1 MNRDSSSSD
10 SDDERREKKKDKKGE
25 HQTSEYMA
33 QAVLQNVAGINI
45 PVLNIGSIELPD
57 PKFGVSF
64 VLCGST
70 RSGKTTILNYLWK
83 KHFQNHISIL
93 MSNSL
98 NSDAYDMLK
107 KNCVTSDFYFPEIL
121 KECYKI
127 NHETKNH
134 YEFFAIID
142 DVPDKRE
149 DPEMK
154 RLMCIYRNSRISS
167 IVCAQTATMINK
179 MARSNINWVFLGR
192 MNSSSEVE
200 RNIKDYLQGHL
211 PTTMKMTQKIMW
223 YKQATENYQWI
234 VLDNINGHMFLTRLQ
249 PNQLYGT

>member
-1 MNRDSSSSD
+1 MDSSSS
-10 SDDERREKKKDKKGE
+10 SDNESVASVKDE
-25 HQTSEYMA
+25 HQSGNYIR
-33 QAVLQNVAGINI
+33 QGVIQNVAGIQI
-45 PVLNIGSIELPD
+45 PVVNLASIEMPN

-70 RSGKTTILNYLWK
+70 RSGKTTILNYIYK
-83 KHFQNHISIL
+83 KFFKNHISVL

-107 KNCVTSDFYFPEIL
+107 KTCVKSDFYHPEVL
-121 KECYKI
+121 KEMYKI
-127 NHETKNH
+127 NHATKNH

-154 RLMCIYRNSRISS
+154 RLMTIYRNSRISS
-167 IVCAQTATMINK
+167 IVCAQTATMISK

-192 MNSSSEVE
+192 MNSSSEIE
-200 RNIKDYLQGHL
+200 RNIKDYLTGSL
-211 PTTMKMTQKIMW
+211 PTTMKMSEKIHL
-223 YKQATENYQWI
+223 YKQWTSDYQWI
-234 VLDNINGHMFLTRLQ
+234 VLDQINGHMFLTKLQ
-249 PNQLYGT
+249 PNQLIGIS

>member
-1 MNRDSSSSD
+1 MSSSESE
-10 SDDERREKKKDKKGE
+10 DEKPKKDE
-25 HQTSEYMA
+25 HQSNAYIS
-33 QAVLQNVAGINI
+33 QAVVQNVAGINI

-70 RSGKTTILNYLWK
+70 RSGKTTILNYLYK
-83 KHFQNHISIL
+83 THFKNHISVL

-107 KNCVTSDFYFPEIL
+107 KTCATSDFYHPEIL
-121 KECYKI
+121 KEMYKI
-127 NHETKNH
+127 NHATKNN

-142 DVPDKRE
+142 EVPDKRE

-211 PTTMKMTQKIMW
+211 PTTMKMTEKIRL
-223 YKQATENYQWI
+223 YKEWTSNYQWI
-234 VLDNINGHMFLTRLQ
+234 VLDNINGHMFLTKLQ
-249 PNQLYGT
+249 PNQIFGT

>member
-1 MNRDSSSSD
+1 MGDSSSD
-10 SDDERREKKKDKKGE
+10 SDSSVEDKKCKKEE
-25 HQTSEYMA
+25 HQT
-33 QAVLQNVAGINI
+33 AGYITQGIMHNIGGVQI
-45 PVLNIGSIELPD
+45 PVLNLGSLELPHS
-57 PKFGVSF
+57 KFGCSF

-70 RSGKTTILNYLWK
+70 RSGKTTLLNYLWK
-83 KHFQNHISIL
+83 KHFQDHISVL

-107 KNCVTSDFYFPEIL
+107 KKCVSSDFYFPEVL
-121 KECYKI
+121 KEMYKI

-167 IVCAQTATMINK
+167 IVCAQTATMISK
-179 MARSNINWVFLGR
+179 MARSNINYVLLGR
-192 MNSSSEVE
+192 MNSSSEIE
-200 RNIKDYLQGHL
+200 RNIKDYLQGSL
-211 PTTMKMTQKIMW
+211 PTTMKMTEKIAW
-223 YKQATENYQWI
+223 YKDATSDYKWI
-234 VLDNINGHMFLTRLQ
+234 VMDNINGIMFLTKLQ

>member
-1 MNRDSSSSD
+1 MSSSESE
-10 SDDERREKKKDKKGE
+10 DERPRKRDE
-25 HQTSEYMA
+25 HQSGSYMS
-33 QAVLQNVAGINI
+33 QGVVQNVAGIHI
-45 PVLNIGSIELPD
+45 PILNIGSLELPD
-57 PKFGVSF
+57 PKFGCSF

-70 RSGKTTILNYLWK
+70 RSGKTTILNYLYK
-83 KHFQNHISIL
+83 THFKNHISVL

-107 KNCVTSDFYFPEIL
+107 KSCATSDFYHPEVL
-121 KECYKI
+121 KDMYKI
-127 NHETKNH
+127 NHATKNH

-179 MARSNINWVFLGR
+179 MSRSNINYVFLGR
-192 MNSSSEVE
+192 MNASSESE

-211 PTTMKMTQKIMW
+211 PTTMKMSEKIKW
-223 YKQATENYQWI
+223 YQQATSDYKWI
-234 VLDNINGHMFLTRLQ
+234 VLDQINGTMFITKLQ
-249 PNQLYGT
+249 PNQIYGT

>member
-1 MNRDSSSSD
+1 MDSSSSSD
-10 SDDERREKKKDKKGE
+10 SEDSVKDKGKKGE
-25 HQTSEYMA
+25 HQSGHYIK
-33 QAVLQNVAGINI
+33 QANIQNVAGVVI
-45 PVLNIGSIELPD
+45 PILNIASIELPD

-70 RSGKTTILNYLWK
+70 RSGKTTILNYLYK
-83 KHFQNHISIL
+83 THFKNHVSVL

-107 KNCVTSDFYFPEIL
+107 KSCVTSDFYHPEVL
-121 KECYKI
+121 KEMYKI
-127 NHETKNH
+127 NHASKNH

-167 IVCAQTATMINK
+167 IICAQTATMINK

-211 PTTMKMTQKIMW
+211 PTNMKMTEKIAW
-223 YKQATENYQWI
+223 YKNATSNYQWI
-234 VLDNINGHMFLTRLQ
+234 VLDNINGHMFLTKLQ

>member
-1 MNRDSSSSD
+1 MSVSSSD
-10 SDDERREKKKDKKGE
+10 SEDEKPRKREE
-25 HQTSEYMA
+25 HQTSAYIT
-33 QAVLQNVAGINI
+33 QAVVQNVAGINI
-45 PVLNIGSIELPD
+45 PILNIGSIELPD

-70 RSGKTTILNYLWK
+70 RSGKTTILNYLYK
-83 KHFQNHISIL
+83 THFKNHISVL

-107 KNCVTSDFYFPEIL
+107 KSCVTSDFYHPEIL
-121 KECYKI
+121 KDAYKI
-127 NHETKNH
+127 NHATKNH
-134 YEFFAIID
+134 YEFFMIID

-149 DPEMK
+149 DAEMK

-192 MNSSSEVE
+192 MNSSSESE

-211 PTTMKMTQKIMW
+211 PTTMKMSEKIKW
-223 YKQATENYQWI
+223 YQQATSDYKWI
-234 VLDNINGHMFLTRLQ
+234 VLDNINGHMFITKLQ
-249 PNQLYGT
+249 PSQIFGT

>member
-1 MNRDSSSSD
+1 MDSSSSD
-10 SDDERREKKKDKKGE
+10 SEEDKPKSKNE
-25 HQTSEYMA
+25 HQTNAYIS
-33 QAVLQNVAGINI
+33 QAVMQNVAGINL
-45 PVLNIGSIELPD
+45 PVLNIGAIELPD

-70 RSGKTTILNYLWK
+70 RSGKTTILNYLYK
-83 KHFQNHISIL
+83 THFKNHISVL

-107 KNCVTSDFYFPEIL
+107 KTCATSDFYHPEVL
-121 KECYKI
+121 KEMYKI
-127 NHETKNH
+127 NHATKNH

-149 DPEMK
+149 DGEMK

-211 PTTMKMTQKIMW
+211 PTTMKMTEKIKW
-223 YKQATENYQWI
+223 YKQATEHYQWI
-234 VLDNINGHMFLTRLQ
+234 VLDNINGNMFLTKLQ
-249 PNQLYGT
+249 PNQIYGT

>member
-1 MNRDSSSSD
+1 MSHSPSSSSSD
-10 SDDERREKKKDKKGE
+10 DDEPKSKSKEE
-25 HQTSEYMA
+25 HQTTNYMA
-33 QAVLQNVAGINI
+33 QAVPSVVNGFPINVLNVA
-45 PVLNIGSIELPD
+45 SIELPD

-64 VLCGST
+64 ILCGST
-70 RSGKTTILNYLWK
+70 RSGKTTMLNYLFK
-83 KHFQNHISIL
+83 KHFENHVSVL

-98 NSDAYDMLK
+98 QSDAYDYLK
-107 KNCVTSDFYFPEIL
+107 KKCVNSDFYFPEVL
-121 KECYKI
+121 KEMYKI
-127 NHETKNH
+127 NHATKNH

-179 MARSNINWVFLGR
+179 MARSNINYVFLGR
-192 MNSSSEVE
+192 MNSSSEIE

-211 PTTMKMTQKIMW
+211 PSTLKMTEKITDTNKLHLV
-223 YKQATENYQWI
+223 YKTKVYFFYQ
-234 VLDNINGHMFLTRLQ
+234 F
-249 PNQLYGT
+249 Y

>member
-1 MNRDSSSSD
+1 MSVSSSD
-10 SDDERREKKKDKKGE
+10 SESDHDERKTKRDEFQSGN
-25 HQTSEYMA
+25 YMS
-33 QAVLQNVAGINI
+33 QGVLQNIHGINLA
-45 PVLNIGSIELPD
+45 VLNIGSLELPD

-64 VLCGST
+64 ILCGST
-70 RSGKTTILNYLWK
+70 RSGKTTLLNYLWK
-83 KHFQNHISIL
+83 KHFQDHISVL

-107 KNCVTSDFYFPEIL
+107 KKCVKSDFYFPEVL
-121 KECYKI
+121 REMYKI

-134 YEFFAIID
+134 YEFLAIID

-154 RLMCIYRNSRISS
+154 RLMTIYRNSRISC
-167 IVCAQTATMINK
+167 IVCAQTATMVNK

-211 PTTMKMTQKIMW
+211 PTTMKMTEKIMW
-223 YKQATENYQWI
+223 YKKATEHYQWI
-234 VLDNINGHMFLTRLQ
+234 VLDQINGNMFMTKLQ
-249 PNQLYGT
+249 PNQIIGT

>member
-1 MNRDSSSSD
+1 MSATSSD
-10 SDDERREKKKDKKGE
+10 SEEDKPKSKNE
-25 HQTSEYMA
+25 HQTNAYIS
-33 QAVLQNVAGINI
+33 QAVMQNVAGINL
-45 PVLNIGSIELPD
+45 PVLNIGAIELPD

-70 RSGKTTILNYLWK
+70 RSGKTTILNYLYK
-83 KHFQNHISIL
+83 THFKNHISVL

-107 KNCVTSDFYFPEIL
+107 KTCATSDFYHPEVL
-121 KECYKI
+121 KEMYKI
-127 NHETKNH
+127 NHATKNH

-149 DPEMK
+149 DGEMK

-211 PTTMKMTQKIMW
+211 PTTMKMTEKIKW
-223 YKQATENYQWI
+223 YKQATEHYQWI
-234 VLDNINGHMFLTRLQ
+234 VLDNINGNMFLTKLQ
-249 PNQLYGT
+249 PNQIYGT

>member
-1 MNRDSSSSD
+1 MDSSSSD
-10 SDDERREKKKDKKGE
+10 SEDEKPRRREE
-25 HQTSEYMA
+25 HQTTNYISQSVM
-33 QAVLQNVAGINI
+33 QNVAGVNI

-70 RSGKTTILNYLWK
+70 RSGKTTILNYLYK
-83 KHFQNHISIL
+83 THFKNHISVL

-107 KNCVTSDFYFPEIL
+107 KTCATSDFYHPEIL
-121 KECYKI
+121 KEMYKI
-127 NHETKNH
+127 NHATKNH

-211 PTTMKMTQKIMW
+211 PTKMKMTEKIMW
-223 YKQATENYQWI
+223 YKQATSNYQWI
-234 VLDNINGHMFLTRLQ
+234 VLDNINGHMFLTKLQ
-249 PNQLYGT
+249 ANQVFGT

>member
-1 MNRDSSSSD
+1 MSTTSD
-10 SDDERREKKKDKKGE
+10 SEEDKPKRSE
-25 HQTSEYMA
+25 HQGAYIS
-33 QAVLQNVAGINI
+33 QAVVQNVAGINI
-45 PVLNIGSIELPD
+45 PVLNIGAIELPD

-70 RSGKTTILNYLWK
+70 RSGKTTILNYLYK
-83 KHFQNHISIL
+83 THFKNHISVL

-107 KNCVTSDFYFPEIL
+107 KTCATSDFYHPEIL
-121 KECYKI
+121 KDMYKI
-127 NHETKNH
+127 NHATKNH

-149 DPEMK
+149 DAEMK

-211 PTTMKMTQKIMW
+211 PTTMKMTEKIRL
-223 YKQATENYQWI
+223 YKEWTSNYQWI
-234 VLDNINGHMFLTRLQ
+234 VLDNINGNMFLTKLQ
-249 PNQLYGT
+249 PNQIFGT